1 MLLAA
6 KKSLT
11 LVEFM
16 QTSRGSW
23 LALAILIVGMFG
35 LLAWFTKWWRDEAIQ
50 QNSPEDLLLEF
61 RNLHQ
66 QGELTPDEYRSVR
79 ERLVQKTGRSDDKD
93 NSTGGC
99 SDDGSSGT
107 TAVPED

>member
-1 MLLAA
+1 VLLAA

-11 LVEFM
+11 LVEFF

-23 LALAILIVGMFG
+23 LALAIVIVVMFG
-35 LLAWFTKWWRDEAIQ
+35 LLAWFTKWWRDEAIR

-61 RNLHQ
+61 RNLHK
-66 QGELTPDEYRSVR
+66 QGELTSDEYRSVR

-99 SDDGSSGT
+99 SDGGSAGT
-107 TAVPED
+107 PAVP